1 MSGSKLLLAG
11 NKEIEGMIEDPGGFL
26 YNLNILFEFVL
37 FSCPHD
43 HKCIAGQESVKREV
57 ALRVQTC

>member
-1 MSGSKLLLAG
+1 
-11 NKEIEGMIEDPGGFL
+11 MIEDPGGFL
-26 YNLNILFEFVL
+26 YNLNRLFEFVL
-37 FSCPHD
+37 ISCPHD